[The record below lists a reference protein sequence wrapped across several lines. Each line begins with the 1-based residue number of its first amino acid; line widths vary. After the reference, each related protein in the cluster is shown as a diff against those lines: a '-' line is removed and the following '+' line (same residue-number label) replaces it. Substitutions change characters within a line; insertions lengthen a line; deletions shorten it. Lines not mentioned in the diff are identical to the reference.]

1 MKDLLLYLHR
11 ILLEQFPTLR
21 LIRNLILIIIN
32 LLSKLYESIMEPCFL
47 DTVKMDKNQ
56 TYSDLGLGVLQ
67 TDFLSFILYT
77 HNVILSWELMND
89 QL

>member
-32 LLSKLYESIMEPCFL
+32 LLSKLYESITEPSFL